1 MLYYRVQREQTVAA
15 MAVDAAFLPRG
26 SPAVAPPRKSRPM
39 IIMII
44 IIIIIMIMIIVVI
57 MMMMMI

>member
-44 IIIIIMIMIIVVI
+44 IIIIMIMIIVVI